1 MANVILRQVY
11 DYDEEIQTR
20 EWPVPSG
27 TMANTAVLSAGNEPG
42 VTITNRGDAT
52 ITKTIGPLTITIPA
66 GGVGNRLDSATVA
79 TGGSWSGP
87 VTGADGTQPKGTLVY
102 AVVSSGAVTGLTLTA
117 TSNTK
122 FGVVDSYI
130 GKGTSLQTAIKIGVF
145 A

>member
-11 DYDEEIQTR
+11 AYDDEFQTR

-27 TMANTAVLSAGNEPG
+27 TLAGTAVISAGNEPG
-42 VTITNRGDAT
+42 VTITNRGDT
-52 ITKTIGPLTITIPA
+52 VLSKNIGPIAISFPG
-66 GGVGNRLDSATVA
+66 GGVGNRSDSATVA
-79 TGGSWSGP
+79 TGGSWSGA
-87 VTGADGTQPKGTLVY
+87 VTGADGTQAKGTPVY
-102 AVVSSGAVTGLTLTA
+102 AVVSAGAITSLTLTS

-130 GKGTSLQTAIKIGVF
+130 GKGVALQTAIKIGVF